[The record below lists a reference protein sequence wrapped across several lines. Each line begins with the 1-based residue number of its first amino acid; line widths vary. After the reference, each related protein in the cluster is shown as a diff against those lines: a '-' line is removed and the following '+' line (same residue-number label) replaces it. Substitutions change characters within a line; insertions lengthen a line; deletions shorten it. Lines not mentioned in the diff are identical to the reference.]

1 MSAHNIISQMNE
13 AQNEVGKVVSIQTTA
28 PVGGETGFSKG
39 ALWTSS
45 STGKMYVNEGTE
57 ASATWQVVAVG
68 SQGKIPTTGLRQW
81 YVSQSTGDDTNSG
94 TGPSDPFQTLARAVQ
109 ELEEGDEILLKRG
122 DRWRESIVDTTL
134 DNVTISAYGAGD
146 LPTID
151 SSDNAKVWTWT
162 QVGAFSY
169 YTTTLSAGLLAVLQ
183 NAAYAGKIHIGVY
196 VNGVQL
202 LQSSSSTLT
211 LQGSYWVANSGAPN
225 YTPTGEIRV
234 HMPLSVSPSAD
245 TTTVDI
251 TVRPFGIALR
261 DGCTIKGIRTMRQAH
276 DDGSIVLQRDSLL
289 EDCECND
296 GSKHNCYVASGF
308 IRNVL
313 CYNADKR
320 GPGESGMTGAT
331 MFVSYYDDPQTFSVT
346 YDRCRAIMPGY
357 KSGWSS
363 VNGAITGFYNHGE
376 NSGKPYGRVTYKD
389 CEVQSCD
396 VAYSGDWKNGLIFRC
411 KAISCLTFALGGSTN
426 ASTNTYVIEC
436 RSNLVSS
443 DFLFPGAPTARA
455 LQLTTR
461 NVYLDSSQ
469 FIQRTAT
476 DWFVDSN
483 PGLNPAEQTA
493 AIVAYDVRY
502 CTFLMAPNSK
512 SSAEGFIKVWPGQ
525 SLTMANC
532 ALFADEET
540 DTANPVGSA
549 AVSIHAAA
557 GGNPAATY
565 VGNDNLYHA
574 GFVSGAARQVR
585 FHYQGTDYFSEPS
598 PTGGSSQSSL
608 WNTNSAGGG
617 STGTFDGSGASGPV
631 LPRSTRLPWDQGSS
645 PQMAFRGMADGDSPV
660 WDERVRYPRTSWC
673 AISGYDGSNNS
684 QMRVYG
690 SGHFPRNHAS
700 VLAIFDIRP

>member
-1 MSAHNIISQMNE
+1 MSSVVISETPTLVTVGADALVVQSGPRQWFVSTSGSDSNE
-13 AQNEVGKVVSIQTTA
+13 GKTPTA
-28 PVGGETGFSKG
+28 PF
-39 ALWTSS
+39 A
-45 STGKMYVNEGTE
+45 
-57 ASATWQVVAVG
+57 
-68 SQGKIPTTGLRQW
+68 
-81 YVSQSTGDDTNSG
+81 
-94 TGPSDPFQTLARAVQ
+94 TLAQALSVVTA
-109 ELEEGDEILLKRG
+109 GDEILLKRG
-122 DRWRESIVDTTL
+122 DRWREAIVDTTL
-134 DNVTISAYGAGD
+134 DDITIGAYGAGD

-151 SSDNAKVWTWT
+151 ASDDAKVWTWT

-196 VNGVQL
+196 VDGVQL
-202 LQSSSSTLT
+202 LQSSSSTINT
-211 LQGSYWVANSGAPN
+211 PGTYWVANSGAPN

-234 HMPLSVSPSAD
+234 HMPLSNSPSAG

-261 DGCTIKGIRTMRQAH
+261 DGCTIKGVRTMRQAH

-320 GPGESGMTGAT
+320 GPGESGMNGAT
-331 MFVSYYDDPQTFSVT
+331 MFVSYYNDPQTFSVT
-346 YDRCRAIMPGY
+346 YERCRAIMPGY

-363 VNGAITGFYNHGE
+363 VSGAITGFYNHGQ
-376 NSGKPYGRVTYKD
+376 STSYPYGRVTYKD

-396 VAYSGDWKNGLIFRC
+396 VAYSGDWKNGLIYRC

-443 DFLFPGAPTARA
+443 DFSFPATPGARA

-461 NVYLDSSQ
+461 NVYLDNSQ
-469 FIQRTAT
+469 FIQRTAM

-483 PGLNPAEQTA
+483 PGLDPASQTA
-493 AIVAYDVRY
+493 AVVAYDVRY
-502 CTFLMAPNSK
+502 CTFLMAPNSRAN
-512 SSAEGFIKVWPGQ
+512 AEGFIKVWPGQ

-540 DTANPVGSA
+540 DTTTPVGA
-549 AVSIHAAA
+549 PAVSIHAAA

-574 GFVSGAARQVR
+574 GFVSGTARQVR

-598 PTGGSSQSSL
+598 PTGNGSTSAL
-608 WNTNSAGGG
+608 WDSNSAGGG
-617 STGTFDGSGASGPV
+617 TDGTFDGSADSGPV
-631 LPRSTRLPWDQGSS
+631 LPRSTRLPWDVGSL
-645 PQMAFRGMADGDSPV
+645 PQMAFRGMTDGDSPV

-673 AISGYDGSNNS
+673 AISGYAGGVNPPVK
-684 QMRVYG
+684 VYG

-700 VLAIFDIRP
+700 VLAIFDVRP